1 MLDVLL
7 AVFVM
12 LLLLTMVML
21 IFVLQNLGDKITD
34 TEDKMEYWRQKAL
47 DFNKDKRLYN

>member
-21 IFVLQNLGDKITD
+21 IFVLQNLGDKIAD